1 MDDWLISK
9 KLKGKK
15 EKEKNKDGKRH
26 KEQIGN
32 EAKSWLF
39 FSWTVA
45 KHQLYLWK
53 ALSRKFTLDWRYPF
67 TDHRIHIFRQL
78 IMRAMTWD
86 IDMEK
91 QEIWSNWNVQYY
103 FTRTHGGPG
112 KKWSEKIFGINF
124 LFTCIQ
130 FLDCNSC
137 TMLFKHSQ
145 FRLWIRDWVFHP
157 LVVKNWPKK
166 EEKLDKQVEVIF
178 MDTVQK
184 ERLFTLFCMS
194 SVTCIIK
201 TFSSIPS
208 KRKFK
213 GIERLKLNILSKT
226 TGTPGSYD

>member
-1 MDDWLISK
+1 MRPKADFFFRGQWPSTNYIYERLSAGSLHWTDATHSQIIEFTSSGSSSWGQWPGILTW
-9 KLKGKK
+9 
-15 EKEKNKDGKRH
+15 KNKKFD
-26 KEQIGN
+26 QIGMYN
-32 EAKSWLF
+32 TILPE
-39 FSWTVA
+39 
-45 KHQLYLWK
+45 
-53 ALSRKFTLDWRYPF
+53 P
-67 TDHRIHIFRQL
+67 
-78 IMRAMTWD
+78 
-86 IDMEK
+86 MED
-91 QEIWSNWNVQYY
+91 QE
-103 FTRTHGGPG
+103 

-178 MDTVQK
+178 TDTVQK